1 VRLPF
6 PRMPSG
12 KRARQQRQ
20 AAAATAGRT
29 PPPVR
34 SKGAGGS
41 RARQASPKALGI
53 AGGVALV
60 VIIAIVLAVV
70 LSSGGSKSSSANTGP
85 LPTIGNAHWAGAMQ
99 GAPEANALFKGIPQQ
114 GLVLGKPSAPVEM
127 EMFIDVQCPICRD
140 YEVNSLPEIVQ
151 KYIRTGKVQLHLQ
164 PWAFIGPQSKT
175 GRLGVIAA
183 SFQNKGFEFA
193 KVMYDNQP
201 DNSENT
207 GYLND
212 DWMGQIAAS
221 VNGLKVQKVLSQ
233 KNDSAAST
241 IAGKV
246 DQLAKAANVQGTPT
260 VLIGPTGGKLQDI
273 MPPGYAPTLQITK
286 QALDQALANAGA

>member
-1 VRLPF
+1 
-6 PRMPSG
+6 MPSG

-34 SKGAGGS
+34 SKGAGG
-41 RARQASPKALGI
+41 ARTREVSPKTLGI

-70 LSSGGSKSSSANTGP
+70 LGRGSKSSTPNSGP
-85 LPTIGNAHWAGAMQ
+85 LPKIGNAHWAGAMQ

-127 EMFIDVQCPICRD
+127 EMFIDAQCPICRD

-175 GRLGVIAA
+175 GRLAVIAA
-183 SFQNKGFEFA
+183 SFQNKGFEYA

-212 DWMGQIAAS
+212 DWMGKIAAS
-221 VNGLKVQKVLSQ
+221 VNGLKVQQVLSQ
-233 KNDSAAST
+233 KNDSAAAT
-241 IAGKV
+241 IANSV
-246 DQLAKAANVQGTPT
+246 DQLAKKGNVQGTPT